1 MTAWTL
7 AATGSSVPMAAIL
20 PLGLAWAGWLAY
32 CLVAVV
38 RAPAVRYL
46 PRWAWALVCLLTVP
60 LGGIA
65 FLVLGRA
72 EAAGGARRA

>member
-7 AATGSSVPMAAIL
+7 AAAGSSVPIAAIL
-20 PLGLAWAGWLAY
+20 PLGLAWLGWLAY
-32 CLVAVV
+32 CLVAVF

-46 PRWAWALVCLLTVP
+46 PRWAWALVCLVTVP
-60 LGGIA
+60 LGGIV

-72 EAAGGARRA
+72 EAAGGAGRT

>member
-7 AATGSSVPMAAIL
+7 AAGGSSVPMAAL
-20 PLGLAWAGWLAY
+20 VPLGLAWLGWLVY

-46 PRWAWALVCLLTVP
+46 PRWAWALVCLVTVP
-60 LGGIA
+60 IGGIV

-72 EAAGGARRA
+72 EAAGGAGQA